1 MIKSLEIRNFKSV
14 KRLELNCGR
23 INIFIGEPNTGKSN
37 ILETLGL
44 LSFGAY
50 GIYASHSI
58 RNFVRM
64 ELMGNLFY
72 DENLDEK
79 IEIRA
84 DDKLLDIEFRNG
96 RFEGEFSV
104 NGEKGLSFHCDY
116 SGHCTIPAGGLLIF
130 F

>member
-14 KRLELNCGR
+14 KRLQLDCGR

-50 GIYASHSI
+50 GIYASHGI

-64 ELMGNLFY
+64 ELVGNLFY
-72 DENLDEK
+72 D
-79 IEIRA
+79 
-84 DDKLLDIEFRNG
+84 
-96 RFEGEFSV
+96 
-104 NGEKGLSFHCDY
+104 
-116 SGHCTIPAGGLLIF
+116 
-130 F
+130 